1 MAEPVPGPRRLVI
14 VGSTASGKS
23 ALAMEVADVLGDAE
37 LISVDSMQVYRRM
50 DIGTAKPSA
59 IDQQRVPHHLIDVL
73 EPSEDSSAG
82 WVQGLARGVVD
93 DLAQRG
99 RRPIFVGG
107 TGLYHRVVVDDMEL
121 PASYPELRAEL
132 EAANDS
138 AVAEGPEAAA
148 RHTAGLLRRLR
159 EVDPLTA
166 STCEPNN
173 ARRMIRAL
181 EVSLGS
187 GRPFSSYGPGMEAYP
202 PSEDLMIG
210 LEVPRAEM
218 LDLLSKRV
226 DAMIAAGF
234 FDEVRALAAEDPAI
248 GVTARQALGYRE
260 LLRHVRGEWTLDH
273 AVAETVLRTRQFAVR
288 QHRWFRRDPRIVWH
302 SAPLGDAAKTASL
315 ARWIAGTLGAT

>member
-107 TGLYHRVVVDDMEL
+107 TGLYFSALVNGISDIPEPEADIRKHWRQKGLENPQTLHVEL
-121 PASYPELRAEL
+121 ARR
-132 EAANDS
+132 D
-138 AVAEGPEAAA
+138 PEAAA
-148 RHTAGLLRRLR
+148 QLRPSDVQRL
-159 EVDPLTA
+159 
-166 STCEPNN
+166 
-173 ARRMIRAL
+173 IRAL
-181 EVSLGS
+181 EVFDSTGKSILQFHRESASQSLLAGA
-187 GRPFSSYGPGMEAYP
+187 RIEAHLVSP
-202 PSEDLMIG
+202 ARAELHQRINHRFDLMIKAG
-210 LEVPRAEM
+210 ALGEVEA
-218 LDLLSKRV
+218 LLARNLPEHLPVMK
-226 DAMIAAGF
+226 
-234 FDEVRALAAEDPAI
+234 AI
-248 GVTARQALGYRE
+248 GVPQLAAHVAGKISLETAVERAKAASRQYAKRQSTFF
-260 LLRHVRGEWTLDH
+260 RNQMTHVFDNVPPESG
-273 AVAETVLRTRQFAVR
+273 
-288 QHRWFRRDPRIVWH
+288 I
-302 SAPLGDAAKTASL
+302 
-315 ARWIAGTLGAT
+315 